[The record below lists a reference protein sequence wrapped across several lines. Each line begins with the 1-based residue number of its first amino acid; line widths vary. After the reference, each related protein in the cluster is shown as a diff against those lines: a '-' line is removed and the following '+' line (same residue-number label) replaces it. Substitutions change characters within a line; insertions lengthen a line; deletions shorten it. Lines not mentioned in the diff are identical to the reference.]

1 MKLHIIYGQNIFIY
15 VNDTKIFEHNR
26 SRKKK
31 EVPLKKNLRKK
42 FFFKGNKKKMQTFLK
57 TIINVQVTS

>member
-31 EVPLKKNLRKK
+31 RSTTEEK
-42 FFFKGNKKKMQTFLK
+42 FKKKIFFQR
-57 TIINVQVTS
+57 

>member
-15 VNDTKIFEHNR
+15 VNDIKIFEHNR

-31 EVPLKKNLRKK
+31 RSTTEEKFKKK
-42 FFFKGNKKKMQTFLK
+42 FFFQR
-57 TIINVQVTS
+57 